1 MILTPAD
8 QARIAKPW
16 PRRGPHRR
24 RNRAGRH
31 GRVDRYLDVALAW
44 SAFMA
49 FLALAALEMAPA
61 FYVALVD
68 RLLGL
73 WATEWSARAYFGL
86 ALTVAVIKFAAM
98 LALLQWRR
106 LRLWLTPRRS
116 SARVFMPARSPLSPE
131 RGKPHHR
138 THRRGAL
145 CLAGRT
151 QGRDHRRSRHGRSRA
166 P

>member
-8 QARIAKPW
+8 QARIAQAVAQAEA
-16 PRRGPHRR
+16 HT
-24 RNRAGRH
+24 AGEI
-31 GRVDRYLDVALAW
+31 VPVVTAASDRYLDVALAW
-44 SAFMA
+44 SAFVA

-116 SARVFMPARSPLSPE
+116 SARVFMPARSPLF
-131 RGKPHHR
+131 
-138 THRRGAL
+138 A
-145 CLAGRT
+145 
-151 QGRDHRRSRHGRSRA
+151 
-166 P
+166 

>member
-1 MILTPAD
+1 
-8 QARIAKPW
+8 
-16 PRRGPHRR
+16 
-24 RNRAGRH
+24 
-31 GRVDRYLDVALAW
+31 V
-44 SAFMA
+44 A

-106 LRLWLTPRRS
+106 LRLWLTPAPIKRACSCPR
-116 SARVFMPARSPLSPE
+116 AHRFSPE

-151 QGRDHRRSRHGRSRA
+151 QGRDHRRSRRGRSRA